1 MLVGILCAANLAL
14 TQEDLGR
21 GSLSF
26 SQSPRNR
33 RVTKCVPPPFYLD
46 QPSMCCCKS
55 SFLNS
60 RFLHSFKKKS
70 LASCALSPCGFGLCF
85 LCSWLQWGLLA
96 SGLCSHFFRFG
107 MAITNGSVN
116 VTDTF
121 PYISTCGAYPPQ
133 SCVFG
138 QILNLGAFLGMV
150 ICFLRYQ
157 QIRDYGCHSRLNL
170 LGLILGLLC
179 AFGASLV
186 GNFQQYNQLE
196 VHVIG
201 AFLAFVIGNLYF
213 WVQSFL
219 TNRVRPRHGGNW
231 IGPLRFVLT
240 ICGSILFI
248 STVALFYL
256 HLHSEAAYCEWAM
269 AMVLFLLF
277 GLFAVDF
284 KHIGGCSI
292 HVKPRGTD
300 DNFPSVQ
307 ISIQT
312 VSL

>member
-1 MLVGILCAANLAL
+1 MWFWSLLPVFLATVG
-14 TQEDLGR
+14 
-21 GSLSF
+21 
-26 SQSPRNR
+26 
-33 RVTKCVPPPFYLD
+33 VV
-46 QPSMCCCKS
+46 
-55 SFLNS
+55 
-60 RFLHSFKKKS
+60 
-70 LASCALSPCGFGLCF
+70 GF
-85 LCSWLQWGLLA
+85 WTV
-96 SGLCSHFFRFG
+96 FG